1 MKTYAIF
8 KPDSHYGHPKA
19 ELSEK
24 FLIPYDADD
33 LLKFYS
39 MGGYTAW
46 GMRTEMPVPPD
57 TVKDAFDDYG
67 DSPCFHTIYIIDG
80 QITEGEIQY
89 VESYMGEYMG
99 EFLPPIYEESD
110 PYARIISEKLN
121 EINVVSINMESFVL
135 CEYGKGGKKELGEIE
150 LGDSIEYVAN
160 KLAEF
165 LKDSPTYNN
174 KIVSLISRSSPGLW
188 RALEPKLGSGSGQSR
203 NLGELGF

>member
-24 FLIPYDADD
+24 LLIPYDDDD

-99 EFLPPIYEESD
+99 EFLSVNEESD

-121 EINVVSINMESFVL
+121 GINVVSINMKSFVL
-135 CEYGKGGKKELGEIE
+135 CEYGKEGGKELGEIE
-150 LGDSIEYVAN
+150 LGDNVEYVAN
-160 KLAEF
+160 RMAEF
-165 LKDSPTYNN
+165 IKDSPTYNN
-174 KIVSLISRSSPGLW
+174 KLVSTISRSSPSLW
-188 RALEPKLGSGSGQSR
+188 RALEPKLGKGTEQAKT
-203 NLGELGF
+203 LGDLGF